1 MAAEMTAAVVTTGTV
16 TAEMA
21 AISAVTLEEKEV
33 TSNAAS

>member
-1 MAAEMTAAVVTTGTV
+1 MTAAVVTTGTV

-21 AISAVTLEEKEV
+21 AISAAMLEEKEL